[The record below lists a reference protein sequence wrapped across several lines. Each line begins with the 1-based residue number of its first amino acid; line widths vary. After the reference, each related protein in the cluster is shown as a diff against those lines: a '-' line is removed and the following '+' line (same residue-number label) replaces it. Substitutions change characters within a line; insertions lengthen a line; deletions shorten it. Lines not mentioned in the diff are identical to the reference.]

1 MKEKHIGN
9 WFYRHLL
16 FCRRKNGSFNKA
28 LTLIE
33 LLIAM
38 AIVGVLSAIAV
49 PVYTDYITDTKNAT
63 AKADIANIE
72 SQIERFRA
80 LNGRPPNNFAEASI
94 NPVPKDPWGRLY
106 QYLRIEGVS
115 PQPSGIRKD
124 HSTVPLNSDY
134 DLYSIGADGLTDP
147 ALTGG
152 SIEPTRVR
160 IKTKEG
166 KVFIKQVDIPLGS
179 PQKPFSQADIRRKL
193 KDCNSVSIKPLS
205 DETLEKLIET
215 IQRLEEFGDVG
226 PVLSTLFKE

>member
-72 SQIERFRA
+72 AQIERFKA
-80 LNGRPPNNFAEASI
+80 LKSELPDTFAEASI
-94 NPVPKDPWGRLY
+94 VPPNDPWGNPY
-106 QYLRIEGVS
+106 DYLRIEGL
-115 PQPSGIRKD
+115 PSTDWGGKCRRD
-124 HSTVPLNSDY
+124 RSANPLNADF
-134 DLYSIGADGLTDP
+134 DLFSNGANGIT
-147 ALTGG
+147 A
-152 SIEPTRVR
+152 
-160 IKTKEG
+160 
-166 KVFIKQVDIPLGS
+166 KQVDSVQGGDDIIRANNGS
-179 PQKPFSQADIRRKL
+179 YLDLAS
-193 KDCNSVSIKPLS
+193 
-205 DETLEKLIET
+205 EY
-215 IQRLEEFGDVG
+215 
-226 PVLSTLFKE
+226 